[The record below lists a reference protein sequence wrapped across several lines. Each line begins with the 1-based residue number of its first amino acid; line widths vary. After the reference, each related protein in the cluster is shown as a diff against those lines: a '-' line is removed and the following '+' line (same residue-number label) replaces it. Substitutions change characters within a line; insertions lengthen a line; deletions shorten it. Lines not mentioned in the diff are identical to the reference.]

1 MTSAAEF
8 QAKATKGA
16 VNMDRWDQIVNGGP
30 TATVATDN
38 GTVPSIAK
46 ALADLTAA
54 GVSYSTVATIAARD
68 AFYAT
73 PSNQNLL
80 VYVNNNNGSATDP
93 ANGVYEYVSGAP
105 RFAQGFYTGLAVI
118 VQPLVT
124 QAGASA
130 TAAAASAAALAKGPK
145 PYPSNGNFAGGA
157 VGASA
162 GITVPITALTDTLF
176 NSYGCAYAATLG
188 PSAAT
193 GWAFTLPS
201 TKPAVPNDTVALSF
215 LASIDDALKWPTAN
229 AISIGLR
236 EANNTSHQTTFT
248 TSFETLDTLHRRYHV
263 AVKNTYGVN
272 ITSVVA
278 NITNNGTGNMTIT
291 GFAVLASQ
299 NAITDLDWRDW
310 DAFAQ
315 SATST
320 ALAAVKEPNGVP
332 LFPNGPYDT
341 IGDSMVH
348 GLNSS
353 VTPLATQLTTATGK
367 TWANDGVVGQNSLEI
382 AARMGA
388 VPITLAVSGGV
399 LPAGDGSSVNLTAL
413 SIQPI
418 NNTGP
423 DATVGG
429 TGKQL
434 ALTGTILGQKVYL
447 QRDIAGSAPSVPP
460 TNYHLIRIGAVSS
473 DLTIPDGSVFV
484 PDKSAT
490 FSSSLAIV
498 RMGYNDTLNYPGAQ
512 SLTNLIAAVQALC
525 IWSKPL
531 FKRLLILD
539 PPTSYYSAAPQIA
552 DLNNQRAWLQA
563 NADAL
568 GFAYLPVQ
576 SYVSSNQIFIDAGM
590 TPPATGSG
598 DAQAIIDGRSTLAL
612 TLDGLHDTTMQVT
625 MLMNNRILPALRSRK
640 WII

>member
-1 MTSAAEF
+1 MAFKDLFGSAWRYFVTDGVPASGPWKPSKAEIT
-8 QAKATKGA
+8 AIGA
-16 VNMDRWDQIVNGGP
+16 ALD
-30 TATVATDN
+30 VA
-38 GTVPSIAK
+38 IAS
-46 ALADLTAA
+46 AIQGMAA
-54 GVSYSTVATIAARD
+54 YSTKTA
-68 AFYAT
+68 
-73 PSNQNLL
+73 LL
-80 VYVNNNNGSATDP
+80 ASPAP
-93 ANGVYEYVSGAP
+93 ANGTQARVYADSTSTNNGVYVYNGSWVIDT
-105 RFAQGFYTGLAVI
+105 GFYNQLSTI
-118 VQPLVT
+118 IQPLVD
-124 QAGASA
+124 QAN
-130 TAAAASAAALAKGPK
+130 AAASAAATSASALAKLPK
-145 PYPSNGNFAGGA
+145 PYPSNGNFAGGV
-157 VGASA
+157 VGSSAS
-162 GITVPITALTDTLF
+162 ITAPITPLTDTLF
-176 NSYGCAYAATLG
+176 NGYGCAYAVALG

-201 TKPAVPNDTVALSF
+201 AKPALPNDTVALSF
-215 LASIDDALKWPTAN
+215 LASIDDASKWPTGN

-236 EANNTSHQTTFT
+236 EPNNTSHQTTFT
-248 TSFETLDTLHRRYHV
+248 TSFESLDSLHRRYHV

-278 NITNNGTGNMTIT
+278 NIANNGTGNMAIT

-310 DAFAQ
+310 DAFSQ

-320 ALAAVKEPNGVP
+320 ALAAVKEPNGVL

-341 IGDSMVH
+341 IGDSMIKA
-348 GLNSS
+348 LNST

-367 TWANDGVVGQNSLEI
+367 AWANDGVVGQDSPSI

-388 VPITLAVSGGV
+388 APIILSVAGGI
-399 LPAGDGSSVNLTAL
+399 LPAGDGSSVTLSAL
-413 SIQPI
+413 NVQPI

-434 ALTGTILGQKVYL
+434 ALTGTILGQKAYL
-447 QRDIAGSAPSVPP
+447 QRDIASSAPSVPP
-460 TNYHLIRIGAVSS
+460 SNFHLIRIGAVAG

-490 FSSSLAIV
+490 YSSSLAIL
-498 RMGYNDTLNYPGAQ
+498 RMGYNDTLYYPGTQ
-512 SLTNLIAAVQALC
+512 SLTNLIAAVQAFC

-539 PPTSYYSAAPQIA
+539 PPTSYYSGATQIA
-552 DLNNQRAWLQA
+552 DLNTQRVWLQA

-568 GFAYLPVQ
+568 GYAYLPVQ

-590 TPPATGSG
+590 TPPASGSG

-612 TLDGLHDTTMQVT
+612 TLDGLHDTTTQVT
-625 MLMNNRILPALRSRK
+625 MIMNNRILPALRSRK
-640 WII
+640 WI

>member
-1 MTSAAEF
+1 MTNFRDLFGSAWRYFETDGVPASGPHRPNKVEI
-8 QAKATKGA
+8 TLIGA
-16 VNMDRWDQIVNGGP
+16 ALD
-30 TATVATDN
+30 AA
-38 GTVPSIAK
+38 IAS
-46 ALADLTAA
+46 AIQGMAA
-54 GVSYSTVATIAARD
+54 YSTKTA
-68 AFYAT
+68 
-73 PSNQNLL
+73 LL
-80 VYVNNNNGSATDP
+80 ASPVP
-93 ANGVYEYVSGAP
+93 ANGTQTRVFADPTSTNNGVYVYNGSWAIDT
-105 RFAQGFYTGLAVI
+105 GFYSQLATI
-118 VQPLVT
+118 IQPLVD
-124 QAGASA
+124 QANAAAS
-130 TAAAASAAALAKGPK
+130 AAAASAAALAKLPK
-145 PYPSNGNFAGGA
+145 PYPSNGNLAGGV
-157 VGASA
+157 VGIPAS
-162 GITVPITALTDTLF
+162 ITVPITALTDTLF

-201 TKPAVPNDTVALSF
+201 AKPALPNDTVALSF
-215 LASIDDALKWPTAN
+215 LASIDDASKWPTGN

-236 EANNTSHQTTFT
+236 EADNTSHQTTFT
-248 TSFETLDTLHRRYHV
+248 TSFEALDSLHRRYHV

-278 NITNNGTGNMTIT
+278 NIANNGTGNMAIT

-310 DAFAQ
+310 DAFSQ

-320 ALAAVKEPNGVP
+320 ALAALKEPNGVP
-332 LFPNGPYDT
+332 LFPTGPYNT
-341 IGDSMVH
+341 IGDSMIH

-353 VTPLATQLTTATGK
+353 VTPLATQLTTTTGVPWNNGG
-367 TWANDGVVGQNSLEI
+367 TVGLESI
-382 AARMGA
+382 PIVAQFGA
-388 VPITLAVSGGV
+388 IPIILSVTGDTLPGGGAQV
-399 LPAGDGSSVNLTAL
+399 LLTAL
-413 SIQPI
+413 NIQPI

-423 DATVGG
+423 DIIRGPGVGTAPG
-429 TGKQL
+429 SPPRQL
-434 ALTGTILGQKVYL
+434 AIRGYVNGAYCLL
-447 QRDIAGSAPSVPP
+447 QRDIAGNAPSVPP
-460 TNYHLIRIGAVSS
+460 SNYHLERVDGG
-473 DLTIPDGSVFV
+473 GSVALPPNSVFI
-484 PDKSAT
+484 PENSAT
-490 FSSSLAIV
+490 YNNSLAIA
-498 RMGYNDTLNYPGAQ
+498 RFGYNDTLNHPGAQ

-525 IWSKPL
+525 TWSKPL

-590 TPPATGSG
+590 TPPAAGSN

-612 TLDGLHDTTMQVT
+612 TLDGLHDTTTQVT

-640 WII
+640 WIV